1 MNLEIQDSDILK
13 ILNILGIKNRTIRG
27 IIAFIELLFERI
39 AGHHLFLI
47 AAGIAFNVLL
57 YLIPLLLV
65 VVFIISSVFDT
76 EAITQFLA
84 KSLNDIL
91 PPSEQSRQL
100 LQTTISEVTTIFAA
114 SSTAGII
121 GIVTLLWLSSIL
133 LGSIRSGLNSIF
145 HIATPKI
152 FFIYKF
158 RDIFLT
164 ILITL
169 MILIIIYLLPMIS
182 VVNSS
187 LHSLI
192 PEFISQY
199 FSKIYF
205 LIISL
210 STSFI
215 LFYLLFRFVPNKK
228 LPTFTRLLST
238 IFCVIFIEISRH
250 IFSWYISGV
259 SSYGKFYG
267 TYAILASM
275 AVWLY
280 YMTTIIL
287 FSAELSNLIYEVK
300 KGIIG
305 KESEN

>member
-1 MNLEIQDSDILK
+1 
-13 ILNILGIKNRTIRG
+13 
-27 IIAFIELLFERI
+27 
-39 AGHHLFLI
+39 
-47 AAGIAFNVLL
+47 
-57 YLIPLLLV
+57 V

-100 LQTTISEVTTIFAA
+100 LLTTINEVTKIFAA

-210 STSFI
+210 STSF
-215 LFYLLFRFVPNKK
+215 
-228 LPTFTRLLST
+228 TFTRLLST